1 MTVFKIL
8 LLTLLSLSFT
18 LSAAVAKEQPKLDT
32 LKEKTSYFIGRQI
45 GDSLKKSGLEI
56 DIDIFATSVAE
67 TLGGSPD
74 RLTDEEKMEVSK
86 AMQKQQMEYAAKVT
100 EENKSEGDSFLA
112 ENAKQDDVTTL
123 PSGLQY
129 KVITAGT
136 GKSPALTDSVTV
148 HYRGTL
154 IDGTEFDSSFKRGQP
169 VTFPVNGVIKGWTEA
184 LLLMQEGAKWQ
195 LFIPSDL
202 AYGERGAGASIG
214 PNATL
219 IFDVELIKVN

>member
-18 LSAAVAKEQPKLDT
+18 FSAAIAKEQPKLDT

-56 DIDIFATSVAE
+56 DVDIFVASVAE
-67 TLGGSPD
+67 TLAGEPD
-74 RLTDEEKMEVSK
+74 RLTDAEKMEVSS
-86 AMQKQQMEYAAKVT
+86 AMQKQQTEHAAKVT
-100 EENKSEGDSFLA
+100 DENKSKGAAFLA
-112 ENAKQDDVTTL
+112 KNAKQDGVTTL

-136 GKSPALTDSVTV
+136 GKSPAPTDSVTV

-154 IDGTEFDSSFKRGQP
+154 IDGTEFDSSFKRGEP

-184 LLLMQEGAKWQ
+184 LQLMQEGAKWQ
-195 LFIPSDL
+195 LFIPSNL

-214 PNATL
+214 PHATL
-219 IFDVELIKVN
+219 IFAVELIKVN